1 MDMDKKIPVYMWD
14 PNAVI
19 TVSVVARFTNID

>member
-1 MDMDKKIPVYMWD
+1 MYQMDMDKKIPVYMWD

-19 TVSVVARFTNID
+19 TVCSGPFY